1 MTDMKLIPDMLKN
14 YFRIAWRDLLKSKV
28 FSFINIT
35 GLALGITCSLLIL
48 LWVQDERSVDNS
60 QANGNR
66 LYILYERQYI
76 DQKIDAGY
84 YTPGLLSYEL
94 KNNIPE
100 VENAVGYI
108 HSNKTTFEAGNKI
121 LKQDGAWAG
130 ADYFKMFSYPL
141 LEGSPATAL
150 STPSSM
156 AISNKMAFRFFGS
169 AHAAYGKT
177 IRYKNRKDFTITAV
191 FADLPKNISQG
202 FDFLLNWEAL
212 IADNEWLKDW
222 RNNSP
227 QTYIMLRADADPK
240 LVEKKLTRFLD
251 AYNKSQTPSF
261 RIELAMQKFGDTY
274 LHSNF
279 VNGRFE
285 GGRIEYVWLFS
296 MVALFILFI
305 ACINFMNLTTAR
317 SARRSRE
324 IGIRKVSG
332 AVRGVLIRQFLSEAL
347 FITILSVLLSLILV
361 YSLVP
366 FFNQLTGKHILF
378 PFSSK
383 GFWLFLAC
391 LTIVTGFVSGSY
403 PALFL
408 SSFNPVQVLKAPLKF
423 KTDSILFRKGL
434 VVFQFILS
442 IILIVGTI
450 YISKQVNYVQ
460 KINLGYDRENLMY
473 VPLEGDLSNQYQIF
487 KEEGMQESGI
497 KSITRTSDEPTELS
511 NGTGSVVWDGKD
523 PNTTPQFTTL
533 SAGYDFVKTMD
544 LTILEGREFSRE
556 FISDSSG
563 YLVNEEAMKII
574 GYKDPV
580 GSRLSLWDQK
590 GKIVGVLKDFHFTS
604 LHDPIKPLI
613 VHLGESDG
621 GGVALVR
628 IKPGMTKQAIIHL
641 EKICRAL
648 NPQFP
653 FSYSFSNEEYQKLY
667 RSEEIVSRLSNYFA
681 GLAIFISCI
690 GLLGLAM
697 FTAEQRKKEFG
708 IRKVLGAS
716 VVSLFSLLSGEF
728 VILVVIALFIACP
741 VAWWAMNAWVSG
753 FAYRVKIE
761 WWLFFYA
768 GIITIIIALITVSF
782 QAFKAALT
790 KPITSLRAE

>member
-1 MTDMKLIPDMLKN
+1 MLKN
-14 YFRIAWRDLLKSKV
+14 YFRIAWRNLLKSKV

-94 KNNIPE
+94 KNTIPE
-100 VENAVGYI
+100 VESAVGYI

-408 SSFNPVQVLKAPLKF
+408 SSFNPVQVLKGPLKF

-556 FISDSSG
+556 FISDTSG

-580 GSRLSLWDQK
+580 DSHLSLWDQK

-667 RSEEIVSRLSNYFA
+667 KNEEIVSRLSNYFA

-728 VILVVIALFIACP
+728 VMLVVIALFIACP

-782 QAFKAALT
+782 QAFKAAFT